1 MATDQQPH
9 ATLGLPSTGWRATF
23 SSLRYP
29 SFRLLW
35 TTTVLSAGGNWIQ
48 QITLSWLAWEMTE
61 SPIKVAVVL
70 GLRTI
75 ALLGSPLAGVIAD
88 RFDRRK
94 VMMIDHLGLML
105 IAVAFAVV
113 ILADQLEEW
122 HLYAFAFVGG
132 IGWAMNNPVRQ
143 VLVGNSVPREE
154 LTNAIAL
161 NSMGFNTMRMVGP
174 LVGGQLIWLFGP
186 GVNFLIQAILYV
198 VVFFALIPYRPMSQP
213 TRTVRE
219 PGEKGPGLG
228 DGFAYIAK
236 HPTLLTLVIVT
247 FMLTFTMM
255 AFITTQIPF
264 YADRVLGDDTGRAI
278 GYLFFSMGAGGL
290 LGTFVLARFSTFKR
304 KGLLS
309 IFGVVGAGV
318 TLLILA
324 QIHVLWLAMVMLAI
338 NQLFFN
344 IVMITNNVV
353 LQSTV
358 PNEVRGRVIGVYMLD
373 IGLQPAGGVIA
384 GFLVATT
391 SLAIAWTVGATAGLI
406 GVGIVVLAAPGF
418 RKLRL

>member
-1 MATDQQPH
+1 M
-9 ATLGLPSTGWRATF
+9 
-23 SSLRYP
+23 
-29 SFRLLW
+29 
-35 TTTVLSAGGNWIQ
+35 LSAGGNWIQ
-48 QITLSWLAWEMTE
+48 QITLSWLAWELTE

-94 VMMIDHLGLML
+94 VMMIDHLVLML
-105 IAVAFAVV
+105 IAVVFAGV

-198 VVFFALIPYRPMSQP
+198 VGFFALIPYRPMSQP
-213 TRTVRE
+213 TRTVGE
-219 PGEKGPGLG
+219 PEEKGPGLG

-264 YADRVLGDDTGRAI
+264 YADRVLGDDTGRSI

-324 QIHVLWLAMVMLAI
+324 QIHVLWLAMILLAI

-358 PNEVRGRVIGVYMLD
+358 PNEMRGRVMGVYMLD
-373 IGLQPAGGVIA
+373 IGFQPLGGVIA
-384 GFLVATT
+384 GILASVYSVSVSLMIGGAACIV
-391 SLAIAWTVGATAGLI
+391 SLAVISVFAE
-406 GVGIVVLAAPGF
+406 PF
-418 RKLRL
+418 RRLRV

>member
-1 MATDQQPH
+1 MAADQQLA
-9 ATLGLPSTGWRATF
+9 ATLRLPNTGWKATF

-35 TTTVLSAGGNWIQ
+35 ATTVLSAGGNWIQ
-48 QITLSWLAWEMTE
+48 QITLSWLAWELTE

-94 VMMIDHLGLML
+94 VMMIDHLALML
-105 IAVAFAVV
+105 IAVAFAGV
-113 ILADQLEEW
+113 ILADQLKEW

-213 TRTVRE
+213 TRTARE

-324 QIHVLWLAMVMLAI
+324 HIHVLWLAMILLAI

-384 GFLVATT
+384 GFLVAGT
-391 SLAIAWTVGATAGLI
+391 SLTIAWTVGATAGLI
-406 GVGIVVLAAPGF
+406 GVVIVILAAPGF

>member
-1 MATDQQPH
+1 
-9 ATLGLPSTGWRATF
+9 
-23 SSLRYP
+23 
-29 SFRLLW
+29 
-35 TTTVLSAGGNWIQ
+35 
-48 QITLSWLAWEMTE
+48 
-61 SPIKVAVVL
+61 
-70 GLRTI
+70 
-75 ALLGSPLAGVIAD
+75 
-88 RFDRRK
+88 
-94 VMMIDHLGLML
+94 
-105 IAVAFAVV
+105 
-113 ILADQLEEW
+113 
-122 HLYAFAFVGG
+122 
-132 IGWAMNNPVRQ
+132 
-143 VLVGNSVPREE
+143 
-154 LTNAIAL
+154 
-161 NSMGFNTMRMVGP
+161 
-174 LVGGQLIWLFGP
+174 
-186 GVNFLIQAILYV
+186 
-198 VVFFALIPYRPMSQP
+198 
-213 TRTVRE
+213 
-219 PGEKGPGLG
+219 
-228 DGFAYIAK
+228 
-236 HPTLLTLVIVT
+236 
-247 FMLTFTMM
+247 M

-278 GYLFFSMGAGGL
+278 GYLFFSMGTGGL

>member
-1 MATDQQPH
+1 MDQQPH
-9 ATLGLPSTGWRATF
+9 TTLRLPGTGWRATF

-48 QITLSWLAWEMTE
+48 QITLSWLAWELTE

-94 VMMIDHLGLML
+94 VMMIDHLVLML
-105 IAVAFAVV
+105 IAVAFAGV

-122 HLYAFAFVGG
+122 HLYAFAFAGG
-132 IGWAMNNPVRQ
+132 VGWALNNPVRQ

-213 TRTVRE
+213 PRAVHAA
-219 PGEKGPGLG
+219 GEKRPGLG
-228 DGFAYIAK
+228 DGFVYIAK

-318 TLLILA
+318 TLLVLA
-324 QIHVLWLAMVMLAI
+324 QIHVLWLAMILLAI

-358 PNEVRGRVIGVYMLD
+358 PNEMRGRVMGVYMLD

-384 GFLVATT
+384 GFLVTAT
-391 SLAIAWTVGATAGLI
+391 SLTIAWTVGATAGLV
-406 GVGIVVLAAPGF
+406 GVGIVILAAPGF